1 MAGGSKGWRRRCTCP
16 QLQPSLSCPAWPVTP
31 VGSSPGLHGLYV
43 SCHCHPLLSS
53 PGQGTAAQKIW
64 SVIKTG
70 GHRGPTG
77 VGGAEGRELRLCPAP
92 KSLNSDV
99 SYQLHPYGDA
109 QRQMKRDRHWLA
121 LYFSCGD
128 ISFVVFLTEP
138 AFIPALR
145 WDKDLVDKSMSIPV
159 GTLKNCR
166 CHVHNKGKET
176 TTYSNYIFKV
186 SGFKLS

>member
-1 MAGGSKGWRRRCTCP
+1 MGSMFP
-16 QLQPSLSCPAWPVTP
+16 AIVILSC
-31 VGSSPGLHGLYV
+31 LHLDKALLHKRSG
-43 SCHCHPLLSS
+43 LSS
-53 PGQGTAAQKIW
+53 KLEVIGGQRGWGGGRRAENLG
-64 SVIKTG
+64 SVR
-70 GHRGPTG
+70 HQ
-77 VGGAEGRELRLCPAP
+77 

-159 GTLKNCR
+159 GTLKDCR

-186 SGFKLS
+186 PGFKLS

>member
-1 MAGGSKGWRRRCTCP
+1 MEKE
-16 QLQPSLSCPAWPVTP
+16 V
-31 VGSSPGLHGLYV
+31 HV
-43 SCHCHPLLSS
+43 STAAAITQLSS
-53 PGQGTAAQKIW
+53 LTCDPRRVFSRPPWALCFLPLSSSLVFTWTRHCCTKDLVCHQNRRSSGAN
-64 SVIKTG
+64 G
-70 GHRGPTG
+70 G
-77 VGGAEGRELRLCPAP
+77 GGAEGRELRQCPPP

-138 AFIPALR
+138 TFIPALR

-159 GTLKNCR
+159 GTLKDCR

>member
-1 MAGGSKGWRRRCTCP
+1 MFPAIVI
-16 QLQPSLSCPAWPVTP
+16 LSC
-31 VGSSPGLHGLYV
+31 LHLDKALLHKRSG
-43 SCHCHPLLSS
+43 LSS
-53 PGQGTAAQKIW
+53 KPEVIGGQ
-64 SVIKTG
+64 
-70 GHRGPTG
+70 RGWG
-77 VGGAEGRELRLCPAP
+77 GGAEGRELRQGPAP